1 MDKVLG
7 VAYSFQSDMFAAKI
21 GTKAEVDVKTR
32 RQMLSLIH
40 SVFDPLGFIAP
51 ATLKGRIMFQSA
63 TSLGLDW
70 DDKLPD
76 YLVKEFNEWREK
88 INQLESLKIKS
99 WIATPE
105 TAKGKAE
112 LHVFCDA
119 SIEGYSA
126 AAFVKMFNADGD
138 SVVSLVF
145 ARAHIVP

>member
-88 INQLESLKIKS
+88 INQLESIL
-99 WIATPE
+99 PLE
-105 TAKGKAE
+105 GPR
-112 LHVFCDA
+112 A
-119 SIEGYSA
+119 SQAGFRTSQA
-126 AAFVKMFNADGD
+126 G
-138 SVVSLVF
+138 L
-145 ARAHIVP
+145 RASQSGPRDCQAGFRASEAGLRAS